1 MNGYK
6 RLQKQISKKKRGIQ
20 ELENEHQELG
30 LKIREAKA
38 FLAGLETSLKH
49 IPSEEKDERSSD
61 SLRAG
66 GSIAKVHEILTENT
80 KPMYI
85 KDILMVMGRNT
96 DADSQKTL
104 TSQLNNYVRQNRIFS
119 RPYPNTY
126 ALKEWTD
133 SSPPD
138 NDNGVQASMA
148 IN

>member
-6 RLQKQISKKKRGIQ
+6 RLQKQISKKKGEIQ
-20 ELENEHQELG
+20 QLEHEHQELG
-30 LKIREAKA
+30 VKIREAKA

-49 IPSEEKDERSSD
+49 IPSEEKHERSGE
-61 SLRAG
+61 SLRPG

-85 KDILMVMGRNT
+85 NDILMAMGRNT
-96 DADSQKTL
+96 DTDSQKAL
-104 TSQLNNYVRQNRIFS
+104 TSQLNNYVRQDRIFA
-119 RPYPNTY
+119 RPVPNTY
-126 ALKEWTD
+126 ALKEWGD